1 MSEKKIIIASDSTTD
16 LGDELIAKYDIKI
29 LPLNVTLGDKTFSDG
44 VNITPDEIYEYH
56 TKTGVL
62 PKTSAVNAAEFSDFF
77 KEYTDQGY
85 AIVMFVISSGMSA
98 TFQNANIAASDF
110 DDVYVVDTQN
120 LSTGGGLLVLKAA
133 ELREQGKSAEEI
145 ANECKEL
152 TGYVDASFV
161 IDNLEYLHKG
171 GRCSAVAA
179 LGANLLKLKPL
190 VQVKDAK
197 MGVAKKYRGNYSAV
211 LNEYVK
217 DKLADGDDI
226 VLDHVFVTH
235 AGCDKEIV
243 NGVVDAV
250 KSTLPFKNLYITR
263 ASCTIS
269 SHCGRNTLGVLFVRK
284 TKLL

>member
-29 LPLNVTLGDKTFSDG
+29 LPLNVTLGEKTFSDG
-44 VNITPDEIYEYH
+44 VDITPDDIYEYH
-56 TKTGVL
+56 SKTGVL

-77 KEYTDQGY
+77 KQYTDQGY
-85 AIVMFVISSGMSA
+85 AVVMFVISSGMSA
-98 TFQNANIAASDF
+98 TYQNANIAASEF
-110 DDVYVVDTQN
+110 DDVYVVDTKN
-120 LSTGGGLLVLKAA
+120 LSTGGGHLVLKAA
-133 ELREQGKSAEEI
+133 ELRDQGKSAKEI
-145 ANECKEL
+145 ANTCSEL
-152 TGYVDASFV
+152 TDYVDASFV

-197 MGVAKKYRGNYSAV
+197 MGVAKKYRGNYSVV

-235 AGCDKEIV
+235 AGCDEDIV
-243 NGVVDAV
+243 NGVVEAV
-250 KSTLPFKNLYITR
+250 KNTLPFKNLHITR

-284 TKLL
+284 TKLV